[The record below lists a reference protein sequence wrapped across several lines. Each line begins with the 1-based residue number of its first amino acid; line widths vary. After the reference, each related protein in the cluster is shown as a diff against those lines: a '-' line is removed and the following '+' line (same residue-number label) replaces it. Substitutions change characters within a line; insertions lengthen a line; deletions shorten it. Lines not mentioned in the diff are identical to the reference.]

1 MLRRIVIALFLYGLV
16 ATPVHAV
23 EVTPMVITFSPYD
36 SVRTPFSLV
45 YNQLPRD
52 IAFDIQVYEVDFD
65 PTGNSEPKL
74 IPVDDSPLWVFPPSL
89 YLKAGKSQR
98 IQFRWIGKN
107 IPSVDKTYQVSLV
120 EQHIADLPIEK
131 QSKLTI
137 FLDVNLIVHID
148 QAALTPDLSVG
159 KTYIKGDTIFAKVI
173 NNGTG
178 AGRLSDYDIEVKD
191 GSVEVENI
199 AKQQLKSQGYD
210 VFFPPNSTILVK
222 IPISDSIKK
231 NKKNNF
237 TLELME

>member
-1 MLRRIVIALFLYGLV
+1 MLRRVVTALFLYSLV
-16 ATPVHAV
+16 ATPANAV

-98 IQFRWIGKN
+98 IQFRWVGKN
-107 IPSVDKTYQVSLV
+107 VPSVDKTYQVSLI
-120 EQHIADLPIEK
+120 EQPIANLPIEK

-137 FLDVNLIVHID
+137 LLDVNLIVHID
-148 QAALTPDLSVG
+148 QAVLTPDISVG
-159 KTYIKGDTIFAKVI
+159 PSNIKNGVLIAKVM
-173 NNGTG
+173 NKG
-178 AGRLSDYDIEVKD
+178 AGASRLSDYDIDIVED
-191 GSVEVENI
+191 GVELKHI
-199 AKQQLKSQGYD
+199 AKQELKSQGYD
-210 VFFPPNSTILVK
+210 VFFPPKSAMFVK
-222 IPISDSIKK
+222 IPVSDLIKK
-231 NKKNNF
+231 NKNNVK
-237 TLELME
+237 LELME